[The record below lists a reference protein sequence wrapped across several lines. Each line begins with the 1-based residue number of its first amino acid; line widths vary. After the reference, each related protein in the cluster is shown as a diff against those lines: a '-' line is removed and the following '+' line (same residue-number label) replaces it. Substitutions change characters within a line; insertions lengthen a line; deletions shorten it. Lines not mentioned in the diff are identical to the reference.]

1 MVHFTEVAIKEI
13 ATWRLS
19 KKLGESLMSEI
30 VILQKMNHLNI
41 IRDYRGVQPSDYTVP
56 VEVKAAGFQICAEEI
71 GSIVEGRDIKKF
83 KFHGGIDGI
92 AKKLSTSTTSVL
104 TTASELMDRKQ
115 EIFGINKFAES
126 ESRSFWI
133 CVGSITRYDAY
144 DTCSMCICF
153 LDSWNCHGRMAT
165 RCHDGLLVTK
175 SLQMDSLSMVSLYQ
189 LMNRV

>member
-13 ATWRLS
+13 ATGRLS

-30 VILQKMNHLNI
+30 VILQKMKHLNI

-56 VEVKAAGFQICAEEI
+56 VEIKAAGFQICAEEL
-71 GSIVEGRDIKKF
+71 GSIVEGHDIKKF

-133 CVGSITRYDAY
+133 FVWEA
-144 DTCSMCICF
+144 
-153 LDSWNCHGRMAT
+153 
-165 RCHDGLLVTK
+165 
-175 SLQMDSLSMVSLYQ
+175 LQDMTLMILAACAFVSLIVGIAMEGWPHGAMMVYW
-189 LMNRV
+189 